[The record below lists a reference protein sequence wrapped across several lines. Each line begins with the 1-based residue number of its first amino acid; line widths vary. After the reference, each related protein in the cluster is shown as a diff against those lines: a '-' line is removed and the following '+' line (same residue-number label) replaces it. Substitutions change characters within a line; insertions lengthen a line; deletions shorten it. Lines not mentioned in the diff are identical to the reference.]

1 MGTSSSKS
9 NDFCPLDKSF
19 EKIIFT
25 VKNNGKK
32 GTGFFC
38 KIKNPNSSDSLPV
51 LITSS
56 QLYNKEDF
64 YTKKKIELIIKNSKY
79 TLYVDDSRKSYIND
93 DKYNIS
99 LLEIKKEDYL
109 DIDSFLEI
117 ESDEGF
123 DSNNLYQNESLGL
136 VSYNKKEKNYNAIKF
151 KIKTIN
157 ENQYAF
163 KFVSNLNEEL
173 IGSPIIN
180 ITNNKILGIY
190 KNYDKK
196 INLNNG
202 ILLKIPINEFFEEER
217 QREIFNPKNKNI
229 FKTSKTLKSTIRLNN
244 ENEEKEIGI
253 IYIIPKKLHDLRL
266 FGDDFVKNNK
276 DKCKLLFYDE
286 KRDKE
291 IEYELCSLLKTDF
304 INDITEPKESCNC
317 FRVVLKLNEDLTD
330 LSSMFKDCI
339 TLISFD
345 HFFSNLKTEKV
356 TTMSRMFEGCI
367 FLQDFENIDQLKTS
381 SVTDMSYMFKNC
393 SYISDLDLTGWD
405 TSSVKTI
412 KGMFE
417 GCEKL
422 DILIGLPDLNVSNVT
437 DMSYL
442 FSKCKILHDVTDISE
457 WNTENVTNMEFMF
470 QGCSSL
476 QELPDISKWNTSKVK
491 NMDSMFN
498 SCEALKSLPDISSWD
513 ISNVN
518 NLSNMFKDCKS
529 IEKIPNISN
538 WNTAN
543 VEYMTG
549 MFQNCEALKE
559 KPNIGKWNL
568 NNLKSNNDLFEGC
581 NSLKK

>member
-32 GTGFFC
+32 GIGFFC

-56 QLYNKEDF
+56 QFYNKEDF
-64 YTKKKIELIIKNSKY
+64 YTKKKIELIIKNYKY

-217 QREIFNPKNKNI
+217 QREMFNPKNKNI

-244 ENEEKEIGI
+244 EEEKEIGI
-253 IYIIPKKLHDLRL
+253 IYMIPKKLHDLRL

-276 DKCKLLFYDE
+276 GKCKLIFYDQ
-286 KRDKE
+286 KRDKD
-291 IEYELCSLLKTDF
+291 IEYELC
-304 INDITEPKESCNC
+304 
-317 FRVVLKLNEDLTD
+317 
-330 LSSMFKDCI
+330 
-339 TLISFD
+339 
-345 HFFSNLKTEKV
+345 
-356 TTMSRMFEGCI
+356 
-367 FLQDFENIDQLKTS
+367 
-381 SVTDMSYMFKNC
+381 Y
-393 SYISDLDLTGWD
+393 
-405 TSSVKTI
+405 
-412 KGMFE
+412 
-417 GCEKL
+417 
-422 DILIGLPDLNVSNVT
+422 
-437 DMSYL
+437 
-442 FSKCKILHDVTDISE
+442 
-457 WNTENVTNMEFMF
+457 
-470 QGCSSL
+470 
-476 QELPDISKWNTSKVK
+476 
-491 NMDSMFN
+491 
-498 SCEALKSLPDISSWD
+498 
-513 ISNVN
+513 
-518 NLSNMFKDCKS
+518 
-529 IEKIPNISN
+529 
-538 WNTAN
+538 
-543 VEYMTG
+543 
-549 MFQNCEALKE
+549 
-559 KPNIGKWNL
+559 
-568 NNLKSNNDLFEGC
+568 
-581 NSLKK
+581 

>member
-56 QLYNKEDF
+56 QFYNKEDF

-117 ESDEGF
+117 ESDESF

-405 TSSVKTI
+405 TSNVKTI

-422 DILIGLPDLNVSNVT
+422 DILIGLPDLNVSSVT

-442 FSKCKILHDVTDISE
+442 FSMCKILHDVTNISE

-476 QELPDISKWNTSKVK
+476 QELPEISKWNTSKVK
-491 NMDSMFN
+491 NMDSMF
-498 SCEALKSLPDISSWD
+498 SLCEALKSLPDISSWD
-513 ISNVN
+513 ISSVN

-568 NNLKSNNDLFEGC
+568 NNLKSNNDLLEGC

>member
-56 QLYNKEDF
+56 QFYNKEDF
-64 YTKKKIELIIKNSKY
+64 YTKKKIELIIKNYKY

-117 ESDEGF
+117 ESDESF

-339 TLISFD
+339 NLIAFD

-405 TSSVKTI
+405 TSNVKTI

-422 DILIGLPDLNVSNVT
+422 DILIGLPDLNVSSVT

-442 FSKCKILHDVTDISE
+442 FSMCKILHDVTNISE

-476 QELPDISKWNTSKVK
+476 QELPEISKWNTSKVK
-491 NMDSMFN
+491 NMDSMF
-498 SCEALKSLPDISSWD
+498 SLCEALKSLPDISSWD
-513 ISNVN
+513 ISSVN

-568 NNLKSNNDLFEGC
+568 NNLKSNNDLLEGC

>member
-56 QLYNKEDF
+56 QFYNKEDF
-64 YTKKKIELIIKNSKY
+64 YTKKKIELIIKNYKY

-117 ESDEGF
+117 ESDESF

-163 KFVSNLNEEL
+163 KFESNLNEEL

-276 DKCKLLFYDE
+276 DKCKLLFYDD

-339 TLISFD
+339 NLIAFD

-356 TTMSRMFEGCI
+356 TTMSGMFEGCI

-559 KPNIGKWNL
+559 KPDIGKWNL

>member
-56 QLYNKEDF
+56 QFYNKEDF

-117 ESDEGF
+117 ESDESF

-163 KFVSNLNEEL
+163 KFESNLNEEL

-276 DKCKLLFYDE
+276 DKCKLLFYDD

-339 TLISFD
+339 NLIAFD

-356 TTMSRMFEGCI
+356 TTMSGMFEGCI

-581 NSLKK
+581 NSLSK

>member
-56 QLYNKEDF
+56 QFYNKEDF
-64 YTKKKIELIIKNSKY
+64 YTKKKIELIIKNYKY

-117 ESDEGF
+117 ESDESF

-163 KFVSNLNEEL
+163 KFESNLNEEL

-356 TTMSRMFEGCI
+356 TTMSGMFEGCI

-405 TSSVKTI
+405 ISSVKTI

-538 WNTAN
+538 WNTGN

-559 KPNIGKWNL
+559 KPDIGKWNL

>member
-56 QLYNKEDF
+56 QFYNKEDF

-136 VSYNKKEKNYNAIKF
+136 VSYNKKEKNCNAIKF

-304 INDITEPKESCNC
+304 ITDITEPKESCNC

-330 LSSMFKDCI
+330 LSSMFKGCI
-339 TLISFD
+339 NLIAFD

-356 TTMSRMFEGCI
+356 TTMSGMFEGCI
-367 FLQDFENIDQLKTS
+367 FLQDFENIEQLKTS

-405 TSSVKTI
+405 ISSVKTI

-457 WNTENVTNMEFMF
+457 WNTENVTHMEFMF

-559 KPNIGKWNL
+559 KPDIGKWNL

-581 NSLKK
+581 NSLSK

>member
-56 QLYNKEDF
+56 QFYNKEDF

-123 DSNNLYQNESLGL
+123 NSNNLYQNESLGL
-136 VSYNKKEKNYNAIKF
+136 VSYNKKEKKYNAIKF

-276 DKCKLLFYDE
+276 DKCKLLFYDD

-304 INDITEPKESCNC
+304 INDITELKESQNC

-339 TLISFD
+339 NLIAFD

-356 TTMSRMFEGCI
+356 TTMSGMFEGCI

-405 TSSVKTI
+405 ISSVKTI

-457 WNTENVTNMEFMF
+457 WNTENVTHMEFMF

-559 KPNIGKWNL
+559 KPDIGKWNL

-581 NSLKK
+581 NSLSK

>member
-276 DKCKLLFYDE
+276 DKCKLLFYDD

-304 INDITEPKESCNC
+304 INDITELKESQNC

-339 TLISFD
+339 NLIAFD

-356 TTMSRMFEGCI
+356 TTMSGMFEGCI

-405 TSSVKTI
+405 ISSVKTI

-529 IEKIPNISN
+529 IEKMPNISN

-581 NSLKK
+581 NSLSK

>member
-276 DKCKLLFYDE
+276 DKCKLLFYDD

-304 INDITEPKESCNC
+304 INDITELKESQNC

-339 TLISFD
+339 NLIAFD

-356 TTMSRMFEGCI
+356 TTMSGMFEGCI

-405 TSSVKTI
+405 ISSVKTI

-581 NSLKK
+581 NSLSK

>member
-32 GTGFFC
+32 GIGFFC

-56 QLYNKEDF
+56 QFYNKEDF
-64 YTKKKIELIIKNSKY
+64 YTKKKIELIIKNYKY

-217 QREIFNPKNKNI
+217 QREMFNPKNKNI

-244 ENEEKEIGI
+244 EEEKEIGI
-253 IYIIPKKLHDLRL
+253 IYMIPKKLHDLRL

-276 DKCKLLFYDE
+276 GKCKLIFYDQ
-286 KRDKE
+286 KRDKD
-291 IEYELCSLLKTDF
+291 IEYELCSFLKTDF
-304 INDITEPKESCNC
+304 INDITVAEESSNC
-317 FRVVLKLNEDLTD
+317 FWVNLKLNEDLTD

-339 TLISFD
+339 NLISFD
-345 HFFSNLKTEKV
+345 HFFSNLKTENV
-356 TTMSRMFEGCI
+356 ITMSGMFEGCI
-367 FLQDFENIDQLKTS
+367 FLQDLENIALLKTS
-381 SVTDMSYMFKNC
+381 SVTDMSNMFKNC

-405 TSSVKTI
+405 TSNVKTI

-422 DILIGLPDLNVSNVT
+422 DIIIGLPDLNVSNVT

-457 WNTENVTNMEFMF
+457 WNTKNVTNMEFMF

-476 QELPDISKWNTSKVK
+476 QELPEISKWNTSKVK

-498 SCEALKSLPDISSWD
+498 SCEALKTLPEISSWD

-529 IEKIPNISN
+529 IEKMPNISN

-559 KPNIGKWNL
+559 KPDIGKWHL
-568 NNLKSNNDLFEGC
+568 NNLKSNDNLFEGC
-581 NSLKK
+581 NSLQK

>member
-56 QLYNKEDF
+56 QFYNKEDF
-64 YTKKKIELIIKNSKY
+64 YTKKKIELIIKNYKY

-117 ESDEGF
+117 ESDESF

-163 KFVSNLNEEL
+163 KFESNLNEEL

-276 DKCKLLFYDE
+276 DKCKLLFYDD

-339 TLISFD
+339 NLIAFD

-356 TTMSRMFEGCI
+356 TTMSGMFEGCI

-476 QELPDISKWNTSKVK
+476 QELPEISKWNTSKVK

-559 KPNIGKWNL
+559 KPDIGKWNL

>member
-56 QLYNKEDF
+56 QFYNKEDF
-64 YTKKKIELIIKNSKY
+64 YTKKKIELIIKNYKY

-117 ESDEGF
+117 ESDESF

-163 KFVSNLNEEL
+163 KFESNLNEEL

-339 TLISFD
+339 NLIAFD

-405 TSSVKTI
+405 TSNVKTI

-422 DILIGLPDLNVSNVT
+422 DILIGLPDLNVSSVT

-442 FSKCKILHDVTDISE
+442 FSMCKILHDVTNISE

-476 QELPDISKWNTSKVK
+476 QELPEISKWNTSKVK
-491 NMDSMFN
+491 NMDSMF
-498 SCEALKSLPDISSWD
+498 SLCEALKSLPDISSWD
-513 ISNVN
+513 ISSVN

-568 NNLKSNNDLFEGC
+568 NNLKSNNDLLEGC

>member
-56 QLYNKEDF
+56 QFYNKEDF

-123 DSNNLYQNESLGL
+123 NSNNLYQNESLGL
-136 VSYNKKEKNYNAIKF
+136 VSYNKKEKKYNAIKF

-276 DKCKLLFYDE
+276 DKCKLLFYDD

-304 INDITEPKESCNC
+304 INDITELKESQNC

-339 TLISFD
+339 NLIAFD

-356 TTMSRMFEGCI
+356 TTMSGMFEGCI

-405 TSSVKTI
+405 ISSVKTI

-581 NSLKK
+581 NSLSK

>member
-56 QLYNKEDF
+56 QFYNKEDF
-64 YTKKKIELIIKNSKY
+64 YTKKKIELIIKNYKY

-117 ESDEGF
+117 ESDESF

-163 KFVSNLNEEL
+163 KFESNLNEEL

-405 TSSVKTI
+405 TSNVKTI

-422 DILIGLPDLNVSNVT
+422 DILIGLPDLNVSSVT

-442 FSKCKILHDVTDISE
+442 FSMCKILHDVTNISE

-476 QELPDISKWNTSKVK
+476 QELPEISKWNTSKVK
-491 NMDSMFN
+491 NMDSMF
-498 SCEALKSLPDISSWD
+498 SLCEALKSLPDISSWD
-513 ISNVN
+513 ISSVN

-538 WNTAN
+538 WNTGN

-559 KPNIGKWNL
+559 KPDIGKWNL